1 MTNAVKISSRN
12 MLVSSYFLIG
22 RRFCRR
28 FFILTGLF
36 VFTVGV
42 YLVIAFLR
50 LYVPTNDATEPRQ
63 PLCLRPQLDLDLA
76 SPPLETPQPLRCH
89 EDELDWIDASNGT
102 FQITT
107 TARQR
112 HGDVV
117 CQYVPILRGTD
128 DFQIVHGRP
137 LKPMTD
143 GAPLPSDFFEA
154 RCVGSE
160 GAVHVG
166 LYSGIAVESMV
177 LERCRTMLK
186 NIDESRLDI
195 LILGLDSVSR
205 TSWMR
210 QLPKSHEFI
219 VNELGAAV
227 FSGYNIVG
235 DGTPQAL
242 LPLLTGKTETE
253 LPEARRGFDGAQ
265 TVDEHPWIWRQ
276 LKNVDYMTQ
285 WAEDSAEIGT

>member
-1 MTNAVKISSRN
+1 

-36 VFTVGV
+36 VFAVGV

-50 LYVPTNDATEPRQ
+50 LYVPTNDFTEPRQ
-63 PLCLRPQLDLDLA
+63 PICLRPQLDLDFDN
-76 SPPLETPQPLRCH
+76 PVETPQPLRCH
-89 EDELDWIDASNGT
+89 EDEPRWIDVSNGT

-107 TARQR
+107 AARHR
-112 HGDVV
+112 HGDVL
-117 CQYVPILRGTD
+117 CQYIPILRGID
-128 DFQIVHGRP
+128 DFEIVNGRP
-137 LKPMTD
+137 IKPMPD
-143 GAPLPSDFFEA
+143 GTSLPSDFFEA
-154 RCVGSE
+154 RCVGSD

-166 LYSGIAVESMV
+166 LYSGIAVEPMV
-177 LERCRTMLK
+177 LERCHSMIK
-186 NIDESRLDI
+186 NTEDSQLDI
-195 LILGLDSVSR
+195 LIFGLDSVSR

-219 VNELGAAV
+219 VNDLGAAV

-253 LPEARRGFDGAQ
+253 LPEARRGFDNSQ
-265 TVDEHPWIWRQ
+265 TVDDHPWIWRQ
-276 LKNVDYMTQ
+276 FKNADYMTQ

>member
-1 MTNAVKISSRN
+1 

-22 RRFCRR
+22 RRSCRR
-28 FFILTGLF
+28 CFILTCLF
-36 VFTVGV
+36 VFAVGV

-50 LYVPTNDATEPRQ
+50 LYVPTNDFSGPRQ
-63 PLCLRPQLDLDLA
+63 PVCLRPQLDTDFA
-76 SPPLETPQPLRCH
+76 NVQLETAQSLRCQ
-89 EDELDWIDASNGT
+89 EDEPDWIDASNGT

-107 TARQR
+107 AARR
-112 HGDVV
+112 LHGDVV
-117 CQYVPILRGTD
+117 CQYVPVLRGSD

-137 LKPMTD
+137 IKPMPD
-143 GAPLPSDFFEA
+143 GASLPSDFFEA
-154 RCVGSE
+154 RCVGSD

-166 LYSGIAVESMV
+166 LYSGIATEPMV
-177 LERCRTMLK
+177 LERCRSMLK
-186 NIDESRLDI
+186 NVEDSQLDI
-195 LILGLDSVSR
+195 LIFGFDSVSR
-205 TSWMR
+205 TSWIR

-219 VNELGAAV
+219 VSQLGATV

-242 LPLLTGKTETE
+242 LPLLTGKTEME
-253 LPEARRGFDGAQ
+253 LPEARRGFDDAQ

>member
-1 MTNAVKISSRN
+1 
-12 MLVSSYFLIG
+12 MLVSSYFWIG
-22 RRFCRR
+22 RRCCRR
-28 FFILTGLF
+28 CFILSGLF
-36 VFTVGV
+36 LFTVGV
-42 YLVIAFLR
+42 YLVIALLR
-50 LYVPTNDATEPRQ
+50 LYVPTSQLAGPRQ
-63 PLCLRPQLDLDLA
+63 PVCLRPDLDQDFVNL
-76 SPPLETPQPLRCH
+76 SYETPMPLHCH

-102 FQITT
+102 FHITT
-107 TARQR
+107 AARRR
-112 HGDVV
+112 HGDIV
-117 CQYVPILRGTD
+117 CHYIPILRGSD

-137 LKPMTD
+137 IRPMTD

-154 RCVGSE
+154 RCVGSD

-166 LYSGIAVESMV
+166 LYSGISVEPMV
-177 LERCRTMLK
+177 LERCSSIL
-186 NIDESRLDI
+186 NNAEDSRLDI
-195 LILGLDSVSR
+195 LMFGFDSVSR

-210 QLPKSHEFI
+210 QLPKSHSYI
-219 VNELGAAV
+219 VDKLGAAV

-253 LPEARRGFDGAQ
+253 LPEARRGFDNAQ
-265 TVDEHPWIWRQ
+265 TVDEHPWVWRQ

>member
-1 MTNAVKISSRN
+1 

-28 FFILTGLF
+28 CFILTGLF

-42 YLVIAFLR
+42 YLIIAFTR
-50 LYVPTNDATEPRQ
+50 LYAPTNDFTGPRQ
-63 PLCLRPQLDLDLA
+63 PVCLRPQLDLDSA
-76 SPPLETPQPLRCH
+76 DTNTAQPLRCH
-89 EDELDWIDASNGT
+89 EDEPDWIDASNGT

-107 TARQR
+107 AARRR

-117 CQYVPILRGTD
+117 CQYIPILRGSD
-128 DFQIVHGRP
+128 DFQILHGRP
-137 LKPMTD
+137 IKPMSD

-154 RCVGSE
+154 RCVGSD

-166 LYSGIAVESMV
+166 QYSGIAVEPMV
-177 LERCRTMLK
+177 LERCRSMPK
-186 NIDESRLDI
+186 NVDNDQLDI
-195 LILGLDSVSR
+195 LILGFDSVSR

-219 VNELGAAV
+219 VNELHAAV
-227 FSGYNIVG
+227 FGGYNIVG

-242 LPLLTGKTETE
+242 LPLLTGKTEME
-253 LPEARRGFDGAQ
+253 LPEARKGFDNAR
-265 TVDEHPWIWRQ
+265 TVDNHPWIWRQ
-276 LKNVDYMTQ
+276 LKNADYMTQ